1 MERDVLFKT
10 PGVQIVEWAAP
21 PFAVSS
27 QLGFQ
32 AGPPIVMQKHHVHG
46 HVEIN
51 WLADGYMRYTFGGRL
66 FDVPRRRFVLFW
78 GGLPHRSIAVSPR
91 DGQQPMLYNIYC
103 PLELFLD
110 RADLATLSKTLL
122 DGVIVEAT
130 TDHADDESLL
140 RRWHGDLTSGNI
152 GRREQFEIE
161 MMARLRRIVLDGWR
175 ELSVPAGR
183 LNANYGRRAIEHVVN
198 MMQFIIDNMTQRVTN
213 ADTAAAAGLHPGYAM
228 TLFKGVTGMSI
239 HRYLTRMRLR
249 RACVLLAETQQPVLS
264 IAAESGFGSVKPF
277 YDAFNR
283 THQMTPKAWRE
294 AARRGE
300 MLPTMDGTG

>member
-1 MERDVLFKT
+1 MDSEVLFKT
-10 PGVQIVEWAAP
+10 PGVQLVAWAAP
-21 PFAVSS
+21 PFAASS

-32 AGPPIVMQKHHVHG
+32 AGPPIVMQNHHVHG

-51 WLADGYMRYTFGGRL
+51 WLAEGYMRYTFGGRL

-78 GGLPHRSIAVSPR
+78 GGLPHRSIAVGPH
-91 DGQQPMLYNIYC
+91 DGKEPMLYNIYY

-110 RADLATLSKTLL
+110 RADLATLSEALL
-122 DGVIVEAT
+122 DGVIVEAAVNQT
-130 TDHADDESLL
+130 DDESLL
-140 RRWHGDLTSGNI
+140 RRWQDDLLSGEI
-152 GRREQFEIE
+152 GLREQFEIE
-161 MMARLRRIVLDGWR
+161 IAARLRRVVLDGWR
-175 ELSVPAGR
+175 ELSVPAVR
-183 LNANYGRRAIEHVVN
+183 PTANYGRQAIDHVVN
-198 MMQFIIDNMTQRVTN
+198 MMQFISDNMTQRVTN
-213 ADTAAAAGLHPGYAM
+213 ADAAAAAGLHPGYAM

-249 RACVLLAETQQPVLS
+249 RACVLLAETRQPILS

-283 THQMTPKAWRE
+283 THGMTPKAWRE

-300 MLPTMDGTG
+300 RLPTIDAAT